1 MTNEY
6 HLYVPNSPYNAS
18 ELSAMAYHGMLRP
31 QFGPFYVD
39 IDMPDTASQRAK
51 SVRMIGERIISGTWT
66 ATLLTAAW
74 IHLGGQAPELFEA
87 ATASTTRQRAR
98 SRLMPS
104 AIRQSDYFERAEV
117 SEDDLQVI
125 GGVVV
130 TGPELT
136 VVDLLRIGGTLR
148 HQARAR
154 EILDHVNLATLRR
167 RLRDHES
174 LPGMTR
180 AQQLLEALIVDGPA
194 SGQHVA

>member
-1 MTNEY
+1 
-6 HLYVPNSPYNAS
+6 
-18 ELSAMAYHGMLRP
+18 MAYHGMLRS

-39 IDMPDTASQRAK
+39 TDMPDTASQRAK
-51 SVRMIGERIISGTWT
+51 SVRMVGERIISGTWT

-104 AIRQSDYFERAEV
+104 VIRQSDYLERVEV

-148 HQARAR
+148 HQARAI
-154 EILDHVNLATLRR
+154 ELLDRVNLETLRQR
-167 RLRDHES
+167 ICDHES
-174 LPGMTR
+174 LPGMTA
-180 AQQLLEALIVDGPA
+180 AQQLLETLIVEGTVA
-194 SGQHVA
+194 GQRVA